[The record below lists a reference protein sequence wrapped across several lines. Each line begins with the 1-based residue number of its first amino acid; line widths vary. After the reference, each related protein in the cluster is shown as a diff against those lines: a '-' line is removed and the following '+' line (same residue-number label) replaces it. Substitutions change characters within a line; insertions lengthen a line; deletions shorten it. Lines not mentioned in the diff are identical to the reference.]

1 MTPHTSPLS
10 PYVVTLGTTG
20 GPRWWNGAGESGRH
34 GISTAI
40 VVGDDVYLV
49 DCGEGAGRQLRKAG
63 LSLEQVKG
71 IFITHLHSDHI
82 AGLSPILLF
91 SLFERKNP
99 LLPPIT
105 LIGPGSRGRLTPPSR
120 RAVEAPRAVSPD
132 QPTPGTAAMVRLLV
146 KAFASDFNDR
156 IFDSLTRSPLDH
168 FNARDIEIPAAC
180 GFDPDHNVSPP
191 MEPFRIYS
199 DDSVT
204 VTATLV
210 SHAPMAP
217 AFAFRFDTAG
227 GSVTISGD
235 TAPCTNLVRLAQ
247 GTDLLLH
254 EAISLELIAA
264 EYSDTALMNATLD
277 HHRQSHTTPRE
288 AGEIAARAG
297 ARHLALHHLVPS
309 AAAREVWLEAG
320 DTFSGTLHIP
330 DDLTVIPFGSVPP
343 DTITSPLRPD
353 HVLFTSV
360 GE

>member
-1 MTPHTSPLS
+1 MTPPLS

-20 GPRWWNGAGESGRH
+20 GPRWWNRAGESDRH

-49 DCGEGAGRQLRKAG
+49 DCGEGTGRQLRNAG

-82 AGLSPILLF
+82 ADLAPILLF
-91 SLFERKNP
+91 SLFERKDP

-105 LIGPGSRGRLTPPSR
+105 LLGPGSRGKLTPPSR
-120 RAVEAPRAVSPD
+120 RAVATPQAVSQD
-132 QPTPGTAAMVRLLV
+132 QPTPGTAAMLRLLV

-156 IFDSLTRSPLDH
+156 IFDSLARSPLDH
-168 FNARDIEIPAAC
+168 FAASDIEIPADC

-191 MEPFRIYS
+191 MEPFRIYA

-217 AFAFRFDTAG
+217 AFAFRFDTADG
-227 GSVTISGD
+227 AVTISGD
-235 TAPCTNLVRLAQ
+235 TAPCDNLVRLAQ

-264 EYSDTALMNATLD
+264 EYSDTTLMNATLD

-288 AGEIAARAG
+288 AGEIAAKAG
-297 ARHLALHHLVPS
+297 ARQLALHHLVPS
-309 AAAREVWLEAG
+309 AAPREVWMAAG
-320 DTFSGTLHIP
+320 ETFPGTLHVP
-330 DDLTVIPFGSVPP
+330 DDLTVIPFVSAAP
-343 DTITSPLRPD
+343 DAMASPLHSD
-353 HVLFTSV
+353 QSKHVLSTR
-360 GE
+360 